1 MGVGTFRA
9 LQGLK
14 MAEVDN
20 SRALAE
26 FRKKLLLHK
35 ELDARLKT
43 GKQTDLCVC
52 VCVCVC
58 VSLDKMLLQGLR
70 IDRFSC
76 IPTRRSVF
84 FVFGNDNFCFR
95 FRGMVYQY
103 KDREKKKNFLVSASL
118 QGERCDQQE
127 PFTVSRLFWRIE
139 EWRRRILSVVMMM
152 WGTRNLGFQTLACL
166 RDRKVSLLL
175 FLFYGHLH

>member
-1 MGVGTFRA
+1 VGAGTFRA

-43 GKQTDLCVC
+43 GKQTDLSVC
-52 VCVCVC
+52 PRVCF
-58 VSLDKMLLQGLR
+58 SRDKMLLQGLR

-76 IPTRRSVF
+76 IPTRRTFF

-103 KDREKKKNFLVSASL
+103 KDRKKKRLFVVASAS
-118 QGERCDQQE
+118 R
-127 PFTVSRLFWRIE
+127 
-139 EWRRRILSVVMMM
+139 
-152 WGTRNLGFQTLACL
+152 
-166 RDRKVSLLL
+166 
-175 FLFYGHLH
+175 

>member
-52 VCVCVC
+52 VCVCF
-58 VSLDKMLLQGLR
+58 SRQNASS
-70 IDRFSC
+70 RFEN
-76 IPTRRSVF
+76 RSVF
-84 FVFGNDNFCFR
+84 MYTYTKKCFFCFR
-95 FRGMVYQY
+95 KR
-103 KDREKKKNFLVSASL
+103 
-118 QGERCDQQE
+118 
-127 PFTVSRLFWRIE
+127 
-139 EWRRRILSVVMMM
+139 
-152 WGTRNLGFQTLACL
+152 
-166 RDRKVSLLL
+166 
-175 FLFYGHLH
+175 

>member
-1 MGVGTFRA
+1 MGAGTFRA

-52 VCVCVC
+52 ARVCF
-58 VSLDKMLLQGLR
+58 SLDKMLLQGLR

-76 IPTRRSVF
+76 IPTRSSVF
-84 FVFGNDNFCFR
+84 FVFDSGVWFTNTKT
-95 FRGMVYQY
+95 GG
-103 KDREKKKNFLVSASL
+103 KK
-118 QGERCDQQE
+118 
-127 PFTVSRLFWRIE
+127 RLFGIGIASR
-139 EWRRRILSVVMMM
+139 
-152 WGTRNLGFQTLACL
+152 
-166 RDRKVSLLL
+166 
-175 FLFYGHLH
+175 

>member
-103 KDREKKKNFLVSASL
+103 KDREKKKTFWYRHRFKVRDVINKNPL
-118 QGERCDQQE
+118 QFPDCFGE
-127 PFTVSRLFWRIE
+127 L
-139 EWRRRILSVVMMM
+139 
-152 WGTRNLGFQTLACL
+152 RNGGEGF
-166 RDRKVSLLL
+166 
-175 FLFYGHLH
+175 